1 MSKDNKDIDSL
12 ETQEW
17 IEAIDSVIKNAGP
30 KRASFILTE
39 LAKKLTETGE
49 VPTYNLTTPFRN
61 TIPSNEEAAMPGD
74 LFMER
79 RIRSLIRWNA
89 RFVILSSSLA
99 HA

>member
-39 LAKKLTETGE
+39 LAKIKTLSA
-49 VPTYNLTTPFRN
+49 PTLQSPIIKDLSNNL
-61 TIPSNEEAAMPGD
+61 
-74 LFMER
+74 ER
-79 RIRSLIRWNA
+79 FHIRAN
-89 RFVILSSSLA
+89 IL
-99 HA
+99 